1 MFGKYWKDIKMSGNV
16 EIESRVRLE
25 IDLDELRGNFKKIAA
40 AVSPCGVIAVLKAN
54 AYGLGATPVGRALK
68 DSGAAGFGAAELNEA
83 LELAEFGL
91 PVQLLGNILPGEIPA
106 AVAAGII
113 LPVNDYATAEAI
125 NLEAIRQNRVVQCD
139 FLIDTGMGRLGIQEQ
154 DARQVIHKCV
164 KLSNLDCCGIYS
176 HFPVAYQPGGAYTQK
191 QIQAFIKLLNDLK
204 ADGIDF
210 ARIHIANSDAI
221 NNFRETCEPPFNMV
235 RTGINLYGL
244 FDEMGGRRLDLK
256 SVVSLKTRLASV
268 RTLPAGAC
276 IGYGLTCKLIKPTR
290 VGTIAAG
297 YADGLPL
304 MLSNRGYVVVRG
316 ALCPIIGRVSMDYTT
331 ISLENVPDAVCGDE
345 VICLGGTP
353 PAAVSIDNWAST
365 KGTNPYDILCSFGS
379 RTKRIYLNDS

>member
-1 MFGKYWKDIKMSGNV
+1 MYWKDIKMSGNV
-16 EIESRVRLE
+16 EFESRVRLE
-25 IDLDELRGNFKKIAA
+25 IDLDELRWNFKKIAA
-40 AVSPCGVIAVLKAN
+40 SVDPCGVIAVLKAN

-83 LELAEFGL
+83 LELAQFGL

-113 LPVNDYATAEAI
+113 LPINDFETAKAI
-125 NLEAIRQNRVVQCD
+125 NQEAVRQNRTVQCD
-139 FLIDTGMGRLGIQEQ
+139 FLVDTGMGRLGIQRHE
-154 DARQVIHKCV
+154 AGEVIHNSV
-164 KLSNLDCCGIYS
+164 KLSNLDCQGIYS
-176 HFPVAYQPGGAYTQK
+176 HFPVAYQPGGGYTKK
-191 QIQAFIKLLNDLK
+191 QIQDFVELLQELES
-204 ADGIDF
+204 DGIVF
-210 ARIHIANSDAI
+210 SRVHIANSDAI
-221 NNFRETCEPPFNMV
+221 NNFKETCESPFNLV

-256 SVVSLKTRLASV
+256 SVISLKTRLASV

-276 IGYGLTCKLIKPTR
+276 IGYGLTCKLVKSTR

-316 ALCPIIGRVSMDYTT
+316 VLCPIIGRISMDYTT
-331 ISLENVPDAVCGDE
+331 ISLENVPGAVCGDE

-353 PAAVSIDNWAST
+353 PAAVSVDNWAST

-379 RTKRIYLNDS
+379 RTKRIYLNDK

>member
-1 MFGKYWKDIKMSGNV
+1 MCWEDIRMSANV
-16 EIESRVRLE
+16 EFESRVRLE

-40 AVSPCGVIAVLKAN
+40 SVAPCGVIAVLKAN

-83 LELAEFGL
+83 LELAKFGL

-113 LPVNDYATAEAI
+113 LPINDFETADAI
-125 NLEAIRQNRVVQCD
+125 NREALRQKRIVQCD
-139 FLIDTGMGRLGIQEQ
+139 FLVDTGMGRLGIQLHE
-154 DARQVIHKCV
+154 AAEVINKSV
-164 KLSNLDCCGIYS
+164 KLSNLDCRGIYS
-176 HFPVAYQPGGAYTQK
+176 HFPVAYQPGGGYTK
-191 QIQAFIKLLNDLK
+191 RQIQDFIELLNQLK
-204 ADGIDF
+204 TGGISF
-210 ARIHIANSDAI
+210 ERVHIANSDAI
-221 NNFRETCEPPFNMV
+221 NNFKETCKSPFNLV

-256 SVVSLKTRLASV
+256 SVISLKTRLASV
-268 RTLPAGAC
+268 RNLPAGAC
-276 IGYGLTCKLIKPTR
+276 IGYGLTCKLVKATR

-316 ALCPIIGRVSMDYTT
+316 VLCPIIGRISMDYTT
-331 ISLENVPDAVCGDE
+331 ISLENVPDAACGDE

-353 PAAVSIDNWAST
+353 PAAVSVDNWAST

-379 RTKRIYLNDS
+379 RTKRIYLNDK